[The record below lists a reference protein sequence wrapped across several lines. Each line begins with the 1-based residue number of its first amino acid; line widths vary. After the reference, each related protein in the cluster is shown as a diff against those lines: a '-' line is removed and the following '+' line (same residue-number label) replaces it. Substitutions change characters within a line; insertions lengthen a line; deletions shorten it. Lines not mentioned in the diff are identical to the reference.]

1 MGQIMNEHDNG
12 KQPISDLGGWLIS
25 LGVPESITEL
35 MPSEITGLDI
45 APLMSMFHGVGFNGV
60 GFDGVGFDGVGLGGV
75 VIKSGVRNAGTA
87 VQSADE
93 IKWLPIIR
101 S

>member
-1 MGQIMNEHDNG
+1 MAQIMNEHNNG
-12 KQPISDLGGWLIS
+12 KQPISDLGSWLIS
-25 LGVPESITEL
+25 LGAPQSITEL

-45 APLMSMFHGVGFNGV
+45 APLMSMFN
-60 GFDGVGFDGVGLGGV
+60 GVGLGGV

>member
-1 MGQIMNEHDNG
+1 MAQIMNEHDNG

-45 APLMSMFHGVGFNGV
+45 APLMSMFNGVGFNGV
-60 GFDGVGFDGVGLGGV
+60 ELGGV
-75 VIKSGVRNAGTA
+75 VIKNGVRNAGTA